1 MWYLQICVY
10 TIKLRHHF
18 NNAQLYLVN
27 VSHATL
33 LHCTSISS
41 DSLSKHMDTGQQKL
55 WSSRAD
61 KLIVLVDSES
71 KSVDTAGKTSLPV
84 IILKDT
90 IYKV

>member
-41 DSLSKHMDTGQQKL
+41 DSLSKHMDTGQQSCGAL
-55 WSSRAD
+55 EQ
-61 KLIVLVDSES
+61 IN
-71 KSVDTAGKTSLPV
+71 
-84 IILKDT
+84 
-90 IYKV
+90 